1 MIIFYYS
8 YRNGDSIKVQDG
20 EITKKFCGSRIPPS
34 YESSGNEITISFA
47 VVLFPGRFSYNPF
60 INKKKVS
67 NHFIKDLTINKSI
80 EVFESKTASCS
91 YCFRIKVNFL
101 NPNQKLTTQNSINS
115 IFSNENTSD
124 TSEAENLDVLLFQ
137 TASAASFFA
146 GKCLSTKTIS
156 ISYFSKHNVSLE
168 LYINNFT

>member
-1 MIIFYYS
+1 MSLFYSS

-60 INKKKVS
+60 INKKKAS

-91 YCFRIKVNFL
+91 YCFRIKVSFL
-101 NPNQKLTTQNSINS
+101 NPKQKFTTQNSINS

-124 TSEAENLDVLLFQ
+124 MSEAENLDVLLFQ
-137 TASAASFFA
+137 TANAASFFA
-146 GKCLSTKTIS
+146 GKCLFTKMIS
-156 ISYFSKHNVSLE
+156 ISYFSKH
-168 LYINNFT
+168 